1 MNKTKFI
8 TIVKWGALLGAGLSV
23 INLLGFLAQKTG
35 YYFGPVKDLLQVL
48 AIVGCLYMAIRDIR
62 DNVHDG
68 LIKFQKAFGI
78 GCCIVFIGYIILA
91 LYMLLH
97 LSVIDKNGV
106 ENINQ
111 RNIEAATKAV
121 QQDTITT
128 TELKQYHSDLKRIA
142 RKELK
147 TMAVPDSLRLKA
159 DSGVVAILQRYEKEL
174 TVLCRQDSALL
185 RLDTFDIRADQQLR
199 ATLYSMRSGNPEITT
214 YSLDAVESARDS
226 MAENPVWLQRRN
238 TRPLPQYHSV
248 SAAAFITTIAVLL
261 YGLMINIF
269 VALFLYRKEK
279 TVCSRNGNDPMAP
292 EEETPAEENPEKETT
307 ETDSEEKTAEEK

>member
-1 MNKTKFI
+1 MKKTKFI
-8 TIVKWGALLGAGLSV
+8 IIVKWGALLGAGLSV
-23 INLLGFLAQKTG
+23 INLLGFLAQQTG

-62 DNVHDG
+62 DTVQDG
-68 LIKFQKAFGI
+68 IIKFPKAFGI
-78 GCCIVFIGYIILA
+78 GCCIVFIGYLILA
-91 LYMLLH
+91 IYMLLH

-128 TELKQYHSDLKRIA
+128 EELKHYHSDLKRIA
-142 RKELK
+142 RKDLEK
-147 TMAVPDSLRLKA
+147 MAVPDTLRLKA
-159 DSGVVAILQRYEKEL
+159 DSGVMAILQQYEREL
-174 TVLCRQDSALL
+174 TALCRHDSSLL

-199 ATLYSMRSGNPEITT
+199 ATLYSIRSSNPEITS
-214 YSLDAVESARDS
+214 YSLDAVENARDS

-238 TRPLPQYHSV
+238 NRPIPQYHSV

-261 YGLMINIF
+261 YGMMINIF

-279 TVCSRNGNDPMAP
+279 TICARNGNDPVTAN
-292 EEETPAEENPEKETT
+292 EEADTETETEIKTEENH
-307 ETDSEEKTAEEK
+307 SEQ

>member
-1 MNKTKFI
+1 MKKTKFI
-8 TIVKWGALLGAGLSV
+8 TIIKWGALLGAGLSV
-23 INLLGFLAQKTG
+23 INLLGFFALQTG
-35 YYFGPVKDLLQVL
+35 YPFGPVKDLLQVL

-62 DNVHDG
+62 DNVQDG

-91 LYMLLH
+91 IYMLLH

-128 TELKQYHSDLKRIA
+128 AELKQYHSDLKRIA
-142 RKELK
+142 RKELN

-174 TVLCRQDSALL
+174 TVLYRHDSALL

-199 ATLYSMRSGNPEITT
+199 TTLFSMRSNNPEITN
-214 YSLDAVESARDS
+214 YSLEAVENARDS

-238 TRPLPQYHSV
+238 NRPLPQYHSV

-279 TVCSRNGNDPMAP
+279 TVCTRNGNDPMSEGYTP
-292 EEETPAEENPEKETT
+292 EESTEPETTESGSEENPVEK
-307 ETDSEEKTAEEK
+307 K

>member
-1 MNKTKFI
+1 MKKTKFI

-23 INLLGFLAQKTG
+23 INLLGFFALQTG
-35 YYFGPVKDLLQVL
+35 YHFGPVKDLLQVL

-62 DNVHDG
+62 DNVQDG

-78 GCCIVFIGYIILA
+78 GCCIVFIGYLILA

-128 TELKQYHSDLKRIA
+128 AELKQYHSDLKRIA
-142 RKELK
+142 RKELN

-174 TVLCRQDSALL
+174 TVLCRHDSALL

-199 ATLYSMRSGNPEITT
+199 STLFSMRSSNPEITN
-214 YSLDAVESARDS
+214 YSLEAVENARDS

-238 TRPLPQYHSV
+238 NRPLPQYHSV

-279 TVCSRNGNDPMAP
+279 TVCSRNGNDPMSEGYTP
-292 EEETPAEENPEKETT
+292 EESTEPETT
-307 ETDSEEKTAEEK
+307 ESGSEENTVEEK

>member
-1 MNKTKFI
+1 MKKTKFI

-23 INLLGFLAQKTG
+23 INLLGFFALQTG
-35 YYFGPVKDLLQVL
+35 YHFGPVKDLLQVL

-62 DNVHDG
+62 DNVQDG

-78 GCCIVFIGYIILA
+78 GCCIVFIGYLILA

-128 TELKQYHSDLKRIA
+128 AELKQYHSDLKRIA
-142 RKELK
+142 RKELN

-174 TVLCRQDSALL
+174 TVLCRHDSALL

-199 ATLYSMRSGNPEITT
+199 STLFSMRSSNPEITN
-214 YSLDAVESARDS
+214 YSLEAVENARDS

-238 TRPLPQYHSV
+238 NRPLPQYHSV

-279 TVCSRNGNDPMAP
+279 TVCSRNGNDPMSEGYTP
-292 EEETPAEENPEKETT
+292 EESTEPETT
-307 ETDSEEKTAEEK
+307 ESGSEENTVEEE

>member
-1 MNKTKFI
+1 MKKTKFI

-23 INLLGFLAQKTG
+23 INLLGFFALQTG

-62 DNVHDG
+62 DNVQDG

-128 TELKQYHSDLKRIA
+128 AELKQYHSDLKRIA
-142 RKELK
+142 RKDLEK
-147 TMAVPDSLRLKA
+147 MAVPDSLRLKA

-174 TVLCRQDSALL
+174 TVLCRHDSALL

-199 ATLYSMRSGNPEITT
+199 STLFSMRSSNPEITN
-214 YSLDAVESARDS
+214 YSLEAVENARDS

-238 TRPLPQYHSV
+238 NRPLPQYHSV

-279 TVCSRNGNDPMAP
+279 TVCSRNGNDPMSEGYSP
-292 EEETPAEENPEKETT
+292 EESTEPETT
-307 ETDSEEKTAEEK
+307 ESGSEENTVEEK

>member
-23 INLLGFLAQKTG
+23 INLLGFLAQQTG

-62 DNVHDG
+62 DKVQDG

-78 GCCIVFIGYIILA
+78 GCCIVIIGYFILA

-128 TELKQYHSDLKRIA
+128 AELKQYHSDLKRIA

-147 TMAVPDSLRLKA
+147 TMAVPDTLQQKA
-159 DSGVVAILQRYEKEL
+159 DSGVVAILQRYEREL
-174 TVLCRQDSALL
+174 TVLFRHDSSLL

-199 ATLYSMRSGNPEITT
+199 ATLYSMRSGNPEITS

-292 EEETPAEENPEKETT
+292 EGETPAEENPEKETT
-307 ETDSEEKTAEEK
+307 EPDSEEKTAEEK

>member
-1 MNKTKFI
+1 MKKTKFI

-23 INLLGFLAQKTG
+23 INLLGFFALQTG
-35 YYFGPVKDLLQVL
+35 YHFGPVKDLLQVL

-62 DNVHDG
+62 DNVQDG

-78 GCCIVFIGYIILA
+78 GCCIVFIGYLILA
-91 LYMLLH
+91 IYMLLH

-128 TELKQYHSDLKRIA
+128 VELKQYHSDLKRIA
-142 RKELK
+142 RKELN

-174 TVLCRQDSALL
+174 TVLCRHDSALL

-199 ATLYSMRSGNPEITT
+199 STLFSMRSSNPEITN
-214 YSLDAVESARDS
+214 YSLEAVENARDS

-238 TRPLPQYHSV
+238 NRPLPQYHSV

-279 TVCSRNGNDPMAP
+279 TVCSRNGNDPMSEGYTP
-292 EEETPAEENPEKETT
+292 EESTEPETT
-307 ETDSEEKTAEEK
+307 ESGSEENTVEEK

>member
-62 DNVHDG
+62 DKVQDG

-78 GCCIVFIGYIILA
+78 GCCIVFIGYLILA

-128 TELKQYHSDLKRIA
+128 TELKQYHSNLKRIA

-159 DSGVVAILQRYEKEL
+159 DSGVVAILQRYEKGL
-174 TVLCRQDSALL
+174 TVLCRHDSALL

-199 ATLYSMRSGNPEITT
+199 ATLYSMRSGNPEITN
-214 YSLDAVESARDS
+214 YSLEAVENARDS

-279 TVCSRNGNDPMAP
+279 TICSRNGNDPMAP
-292 EEETPAEENPEKETT
+292 EEETPAEEDSEKETT

>member
-62 DNVHDG
+62 DKVQDG

-78 GCCIVFIGYIILA
+78 GCCIVFIGYLILA

-174 TVLCRQDSALL
+174 TVLCRHDSALL

-199 ATLYSMRSGNPEITT
+199 ATLYSMRSGNPEITS

-292 EEETPAEENPEKETT
+292 EEETPAEEDSEKETT